1 MWFSRSST
9 LGVNK
14 PLPRSFL
21 DGLKWKVWAQQTQQ
35 GMIFFDIQ
43 KICNCRKK
51 LINSTKI
58 VESIPCNITIPT
70 TEWPLILQ
78 EYLYYSTTQE
88 VVARMDPMEMINVN
102 LKKKVFSTTP
112 TL

>member
-21 DGLKWKVWAQQTQQ
+21 DWLKWKIWAQQTQQ

-43 KICNCRKK
+43 KICNCREN
-51 LINSTKI
+51 LMNSTKI
-58 VESIPCNITIPT
+58 AESIPLNTILPT

-78 EYLYYSTTQE
+78 EYFHYSTTQG
-88 VVARMDPMEMINVN
+88 VAVRMNPVEMINVN
-102 LKKKVFSTTP
+102 L
-112 TL
+112 L

>member
-9 LGVNK
+9 LVVNK

-21 DGLKWKVWAQQTQQ
+21 DGLKWKIWAQQTQQ

-58 VESIPCNITIPT
+58 VESIPCN
-70 TEWPLILQ
+70 EWPLILQ

-112 TL
+112 T